1 MSQNNTAVGLDR
13 PRSFRNDLLL
23 DDLAVEQRE
32 ELSHMFEL
40 VFAAGPSRSSCTRV
54 GAASSAAVLDLRSS
68 YERHD
73 ACVDIGEVNAD
84 VHQ

>member
-1 MSQNNTAVGLDR
+1 
-13 PRSFRNDLLL
+13 
-23 DDLAVEQRE
+23 
-32 ELSHMFEL
+32 MFEL
-40 VFAAGPSRSSCTRV
+40 VFAAGPSRSLCTRV